1 MAQTVIRNNRG
12 ITLIEIL
19 ISFVLVM
26 VTSLA
31 LIQSALVAMN
41 TNVVN
46 ELRNEAVKV
55 AEQRMNELRNTP
67 FPVIPDPL
75 NPLTATPPLG
85 VQDAV
90 VTRNV
95 RATSCDFTP
104 TRVVKDVD
112 VDPVTLQVNLKQIY
126 LTIKWTYKNVN
137 YEHSVSTV
145 VRRQS

>member
-12 ITLIEIL
+12 ITLIEVL
-19 ISFVLVM
+19 ISFVLVT

-31 LIQSALVAMN
+31 LIQSALVAMK

-67 FPVIPDPL
+67 FPVPPGTND
-75 NPLTATPPLG
+75 LTATPPLG

-104 TRVVKDVD
+104 LRKVTDVD
-112 VDPVTLQVNLKQIY
+112 VDPVTGQVNLKQIY
-126 LTIKWTYKNVN
+126 LTIQWKYKNVN

>member
-1 MAQTVIRNNRG
+1 MEKTVILDNRG

-19 ISFVLVM
+19 ISFVLVT

-41 TNVVN
+41 TNVIN

-55 AEQRMNELRNTP
+55 AEQRMNDLRSESFTAS
-67 FPVIPDPL
+67 FTSPDL
-75 NPLTATPPLG
+75 
-85 VQDAV
+85 VQTGGQLKKDPA
-90 VTRNV
+90 VTRNI

-104 TRVVKDVD
+104 WRTVTDID
-112 VDPVTLQVNLKQIY
+112 VDPATGQANLKQIY
-126 LTIKWTYKNVN
+126 LTIRWTYKNVN
-137 YEHSVSTV
+137 YQHSVSTV